1 MRYSIKYEM
10 LKTTARVQLQDLAI
24 FGKTPTFPEKIHVGR
39 PNVGNRQ
46 VLLSRINDML
56 DRNWLTNNGPYVQEF
71 EKKLAEYVGVRHCV
85 AMCNA
90 TISLEIAIRAM
101 GLNGEVI
108 IPSFTFIAT
117 AHALQW
123 QEITPVFCDIDPQT
137 HTIDPAKVEKMIT
150 PRTTGLIGVHTW
162 GQACD
167 VEALEAIARRRQL
180 QLMFDAA
187 HAFGCSYKGKS
198 IGGFGRCEILSFH
211 ATKFFNSF
219 EGGAVLTNDEELAAK
234 MRLMRNFGFIGNDN
248 VIYIGTNGK
257 MTEVCAAMGLTSLES
272 VDEFIGVNRLNYQAY
287 MAGLEGVP
295 GVSMLA
301 YDGHE
306 RTNYQYIVLEVDEHT
321 TGLSRDELVAVLTA
335 ENVLARRYFYPGCH
349 KMEPYRSY
357 FPHAGMVL
365 PETEKLCQRVM
376 VLPTGTSVNEGIAAD
391 ICGIIRTAVSKAP
404 EVKTRLA
411 NSRSTSA

>member
-1 MRYSIKYEM
+1 
-10 LKTTARVQLQDLAI
+10 
-24 FGKTPTFPEKIHVGR
+24 
-39 PNVGNRQ
+39 
-46 VLLSRINDML
+46 
-56 DRNWLTNNGPYVQEF
+56 
-71 EKKLAEYVGVRHCV
+71 
-85 AMCNA
+85 
-90 TISLEIAIRAM
+90 M
-101 GLNGEVI
+101 GLSGEVI

-123 QEITPVFCDIDPQT
+123 QEITPVFCDIDPRT

-150 PRTTGLIGVHTW
+150 PRTTGIIGVHTW

-167 VEALEAIARRRQL
+167 VEVLEAIARRRQL

-219 EGGAVLTNDEELAAK
+219 EGGAVLTNDEELAEK
-234 MRLMRNFGFIGNDN
+234 MRLMRNFGFRGNDN

-272 VDEFIGVNRLNYQAY
+272 VDEFIEVNRRNYQAY
-287 MAGLEGVP
+287 IAGLNGIP
-295 GVSMLA
+295 GVSMLV
-301 YDGHE
+301 YDGRE
-306 RTNYQYIVLEVDEHT
+306 KTNYQYIVLEVDDHT
-321 TGLSRDELVAVLTA
+321 AGLSRDELVAVLTA

-365 PETEKLCQRVM
+365 PATEKLCQRVM
-376 VLPTGTSVNEGIAAD
+376 VLPTGTSVDKGIVVD
-391 ICGIIRTAVSKAP
+391 ICGIIRTAVGKAP
-404 EVKTRLA
+404 EVKAQLV
-411 NSRSTSA
+411 NSRSTGA